1 MLPGALLTQTY
12 DAHPAPGNQR
22 WMVAAGYL
30 FYVAVLAAGYYYN
43 LTFVQLGIIDLGT
56 RLVGL
61 TASQVSV
68 VMAGFAVAALVVAVA
83 TGRMMDSTRWNSDL
97 RVKLRILFFVIAG
110 QTLLTVT
117 SPLVETPAHLI
128 IWVSVCSATLGVG
141 MPVTFSLMIDL
152 IPIRHRGAIA
162 AVVAGLAFFAAA
174 VYPLQWRLDEFAP
187 VMSILMAPAVVVM
200 AVLAFGSLRLVA
212 VWSIQ
217 HERFG
222 VGRFVRGAEAGTAR
236 FVFWISVVLMFSVFF
251 IDSLGF
257 LRIIDT
263 PVYIYTS
270 WQSPE
275 LGVRLFI
282 GLSHV
287 LGAAMAGVLYTV
299 FGRRWLFLWIL
310 GLFAFTHLLYTFQL
324 GTAPSGIDP
333 PLSLPFFYVLAVS
346 FYTTL
351 NFALWPDLST
361 PANIGMNTGLG
372 VGIAGWLASFLST
385 SLALYSRD
393 IGLSLLEHLRYVN
406 ALALLLAVGYPVA
419 LYLRRMRALADL
431 QETS

>member
-1 MLPGALLTQTY
+1 
-12 DAHPAPGNQR
+12 
-22 WMVAAGYL
+22 
-30 FYVAVLAAGYYYN
+30 
-43 LTFVQLGIIDLGT
+43 
-56 RLVGL
+56 
-61 TASQVSV
+61 
-68 VMAGFAVAALVVAVA
+68 
-83 TGRMMDSTRWNSDL
+83 
-97 RVKLRILFFVIAG
+97 
-110 QTLLTVT
+110 
-117 SPLVETPAHLI
+117 
-128 IWVSVCSATLGVG
+128 
-141 MPVTFSLMIDL
+141 
-152 IPIRHRGAIA
+152 
-162 AVVAGLAFFAAA
+162 
-174 VYPLQWRLDEFAP
+174 
-187 VMSILMAPAVVVM
+187 
-200 AVLAFGSLRLVA
+200 

>member
-1 MLPGALLTQTY
+1 
-12 DAHPAPGNQR
+12 
-22 WMVAAGYL
+22 MVAAGYL

-61 TASQVSV
+61 TASQVSG
-68 VMAGFAVAALVVAVA
+68 VMAGFAVAALVVAVT
-83 TGRMMDSTRWNSDL
+83 TGRMMDSTGWSSDL

-110 QTLLTVT
+110 QTVLTVT
-117 SPLVETPAHLI
+117 APLVETPVHFI
-128 IWVSVCSATLGVG
+128 VWVSVCSATLGVG
-141 MPVTFSLMIDL
+141 MPVAFSLMIDL

-174 VYPLQWRLDEFAP
+174 VYPLQWRLEEFAP
-187 VMSILMAPAVVVM
+187 VMSLLIAPAVVVM
-200 AVLAFGSLRLVA
+200 GVLAFGGLRLVR
-212 VWSIQ
+212 VWSRQ
-217 HERFG
+217 YEQFG
-222 VGRFVRGAEAGTAR
+222 VGRFVRGEGAGTAR
-236 FVFWISVVLMFSVFF
+236 YAFWISVVLMFSVFF

-263 PVYIYTS
+263 PVFIYTS
-270 WQSPE
+270 WQSPRF
-275 LGVRLFI
+275 GVRLFI

-346 FYTTL
+346 FYTTF

-361 PANIGMNTGLG
+361 PANIGVNTGLG

-393 IGLSLLEHLRYVN
+393 IGLSLLAHLRYVN

-419 LYLRRMRALADL
+419 LYLRRMRAVANLRGM
-431 QETS
+431 S

>member
-1 MLPGALLTQTY
+1 
-12 DAHPAPGNQR
+12 
-22 WMVAAGYL
+22 
-30 FYVAVLAAGYYYN
+30 
-43 LTFVQLGIIDLGT
+43 
-56 RLVGL
+56 
-61 TASQVSV
+61 
-68 VMAGFAVAALVVAVA
+68 
-83 TGRMMDSTRWNSDL
+83 
-97 RVKLRILFFVIAG
+97 
-110 QTLLTVT
+110 
-117 SPLVETPAHLI
+117 
-128 IWVSVCSATLGVG
+128 
-141 MPVTFSLMIDL
+141 
-152 IPIRHRGAIA
+152 
-162 AVVAGLAFFAAA
+162 
-174 VYPLQWRLDEFAP
+174 
-187 VMSILMAPAVVVM
+187 
-200 AVLAFGSLRLVA
+200 
-212 VWSIQ
+212 
-217 HERFG
+217 
-222 VGRFVRGAEAGTAR
+222 
-236 FVFWISVVLMFSVFF
+236 VFF

-263 PVYIYTS
+263 PVFIYTS

-324 GTAPSGIDP
+324 GTAPTGIDP

-361 PANIGMNTGLG
+361 PANVGIRTGLG

-393 IGLSLLEHLRYVN
+393 VGLSLLEHLRYVN

-419 LYLRRMRALADL
+419 LYLRRMRVLANL